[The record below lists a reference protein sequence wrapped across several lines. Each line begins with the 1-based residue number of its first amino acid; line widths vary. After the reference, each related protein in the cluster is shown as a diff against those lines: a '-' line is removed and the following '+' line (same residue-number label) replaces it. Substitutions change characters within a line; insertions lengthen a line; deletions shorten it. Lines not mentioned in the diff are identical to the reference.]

1 MYRAAMLF
9 IVPVSDLPSSGLAF
23 HLSLRFH
30 PPNPAAMH
38 RPPFLSP
45 RLAVLAG
52 ALLFQSVGALAAD
65 ANTLTPQE
73 QAAGWKLLFDG
84 HSTTGWHTY
93 GKKSVTA
100 GSWKIKDGCLV
111 LPQGNGRP
119 NGTGGDLVTNAL
131 FTNFEF
137 QFEWRVG
144 PVGNSGV
151 EYLFSEGEKR
161 TALFYP
167 GDTGDSPMGF
177 EYQVLDDAPHAS
189 NAANRLAASIYSLV
203 TPTGKMLRLVGE
215 FNQGRIVVDGNHVEH
230 WLNGRKVAECE
241 LGSPELLRIIANSK
255 YKYYPG
261 VGVKRATAIAL
272 QDHGAEVAYRN
283 LKLRVLPPTA
293 GSAPTAAAPP
303 PPSSTPAATPSSTM
317 IARKIPMQAADWC
330 VWCWSK
336 ADNRWTE
343 HPLEKMT
350 AQIQDGVL
358 SARNTTNSNWPRAI
372 LVYRGTLLD
381 GDFIISADYRGQLES
396 FDLQSAD
403 GANQRLSCLNPPQD
417 NQWHSILLG
426 RKQGQYAARIEEA
439 AVPVQDGKA
448 PAGMKGY
455 FCFKLKPGEALEVR
469 GLVVQVGR

>member
-1 MYRAAMLF
+1 
-9 IVPVSDLPSSGLAF
+9 
-23 HLSLRFH
+23 
-30 PPNPAAMH
+30 MH
-38 RPPFLSP
+38 RPFLILSW
-45 RLAVLAG
+45 LAVSAA
-52 ALLFQSVGALAAD
+52 ALLFQSVDVLAAEP
-65 ANTLTPQE
+65 NTLTPQE

-84 HSTTGWHTY
+84 RSTAGWHTY

-100 GSWKIKDGCLV
+100 GSWKIQDGCLV
-111 LPQGNGRP
+111 LPAGNGRP
-119 NGTGGDLVTNAL
+119 NGTGGDLVTNAM

-137 QFEWRVG
+137 EFEWRVG

-151 EYLFSEGEKR
+151 EYLFTEGEKR
-161 TALFYP
+161 TANFYP

-177 EYQVLDDAPHAS
+177 EYQVLDDAPHIK

-203 TPTGKMLRLVGE
+203 TPTGKTLRPVGE

-241 LGSPELLRIIANSK
+241 LGSAELQRIIASSK

-261 VGVKRATAIAL
+261 VGVKRATPIAL

-283 LKLRVLPPTA
+283 LKLRELRPATA
-293 GSAPTAAAPP
+293 SAPTAAAPV
-303 PPSSTPAATPSSTM
+303 PSSPMPAAASSSM
-317 IARKIPMQAADWC
+317 SARKIPMQAADWS

-336 ADNRWTE
+336 TDNRWTE

-350 AQIQDGVL
+350 VQIQDGVL

-403 GANQRLSCLNPPQD
+403 GGNQRLSCLNPPQD
-417 NQWHSILLG
+417 NQWHTVLLG
-426 RKQGQYAARIEEA
+426 RKQGQYVARIEEA
-439 AVPVQDGKA
+439 PAQVQNGKA
-448 PAGMKGY
+448 SADMKGY
-455 FCFKLKPGEALEVR
+455 FCFKLRPGEAVEVR
-469 GLVVQVGR
+469 GVVVQAGK

>member
-1 MYRAAMLF
+1 
-9 IVPVSDLPSSGLAF
+9 
-23 HLSLRFH
+23 
-30 PPNPAAMH
+30 MH
-38 RPPFLSP
+38 RPPFLIP
-45 RLAVLAG
+45 RLAVLAA
-52 ALLFQSVGALAAD
+52 ALLFQSAGALAAD
-65 ANTLTPQE
+65 ANNLTPQE
-73 QAAGWKLLFDG
+73 QAAGWRLLFDG
-84 HSTTGWHTY
+84 RSTNGWHTY
-93 GKKSVTA
+93 GKKHVTA
-100 GSWKIKDGCLV
+100 GSWKIQDGCLV

-151 EYLFSEGEKR
+151 EYLFTEGEKR
-161 TALFYP
+161 TASFYP

-203 TPTGKMLRLVGE
+203 TATGKTLRPVGE
-215 FNQGRIVVDGNHVEH
+215 FNQGRIVVEGNHVEH

-241 LGSPELLRIIANSK
+241 LGSPELQRIIASSK

-283 LKLRVLPPTA
+283 LKLRELRPSIASTPAVATPT
-293 GSAPTAAAPP
+293 PVPAAAP
-303 PPSSTPAATPSSTM
+303 SALMT
-317 IARKIPMQAADWC
+317 ARKIPMQAADWS

-336 ADNRWTE
+336 ADTRWTE
-343 HPLEKMT
+343 HPLDKMT
-350 AQIQDGVL
+350 VQIQDGVL

-372 LVYRGTLLD
+372 LVYRGTRLD
-381 GDFIISADYRGQLES
+381 GDFIISADFRGQLES

-417 NQWHSILLG
+417 NQWHTILLS
-426 RKQGQYAARIEEA
+426 RQQNQYTARIEEA
-439 AVPVQDGKA
+439 PVPVQDGKA

-455 FCFKLKPGEALEVR
+455 FCFKLKPGEAVEVR
-469 GLVVQVGR
+469 GLVLQVGR

>member
-1 MYRAAMLF
+1 M
-9 IVPVSDLPSSGLAF
+9 
-23 HLSLRFH
+23 
-30 PPNPAAMH
+30 
-38 RPPFLSP
+38 
-45 RLAVLAG
+45 AG
-52 ALLFQSVGALAAD
+52 ALLFQSTGAVAAE

-73 QAAGWKLLFDG
+73 QAAGWRLLFDG
-84 HSTTGWHTY
+84 RSTAGWHTY
-93 GKKSVTA
+93 GKKQVTA

-119 NGTGGDLVTNAL
+119 NGTGGDLVTNTQ

-151 EYLFSEGEKR
+151 EYLFTEGEKR
-161 TALFYP
+161 TASFYP

-177 EYQVLDDAPHAS
+177 EYQVLDDAPHAN

-203 TPTGKMLRLVGE
+203 TATGKTLRPVGE
-215 FNQGRIVVDGNHVEH
+215 FNQGRIVLNGNHVEH
-230 WLNGRKVAECE
+230 WLNDRKVAECE
-241 LGSPELLRIIANSK
+241 LGSPELQRIIASSK

-261 VGVKRATAIAL
+261 VGVKRATSIAL

-283 LKLRVLPPTA
+283 LKLRELRPTTA
-293 GSAPTAAAPP
+293 TTPAVAIPTPAPAAA
-303 PPSSTPAATPSSTM
+303 SSATMT
-317 IARKIPMQAADWC
+317 ARNIPMRAADWA

-336 ADNRWTE
+336 ADNRWVE
-343 HPLEKMT
+343 HPLDKMT
-350 AQIQDGVL
+350 VQIQDGVL

-372 LVYRGTLLD
+372 LLYRGTLLD
-381 GDFIISADYRGQLES
+381 GDFTVSADYRGQLES

-403 GANQRLSCLNPPQD
+403 GGNQRLSCLNPPQD
-417 NQWHSILLG
+417 NQWHSALIS
-426 RKQGQYAARIEEA
+426 RQQGQYTARIEEA
-439 AVPVQDGKA
+439 SAQVQSGKA

-455 FCFKLKPGEALEVR
+455 FCFKLRPGEAVEVR